1 MAKTTKLTE
10 EEITTL
16 SEIEKKFGLIK
27 EEFGNIYIQKLNL
40 KSRKARAENFYAELL
55 KFEQETAK
63 TLQDKYGK
71 GTVNTETGEFNS
83 LA

>member
-10 EEITTL
+10 EEIKTL

-40 KSRKARAENFYAELL
+40 KNRKARAENFYA
-55 KFEQETAK
+55 
-63 TLQDKYGK
+63 
-71 GTVNTETGEFNS
+71 
-83 LA
+83 